1 MNAIL
6 EAMTADDFLRMYGDE
21 SGVEL
26 VKGQIVRLPMPGAL
40 HGEVCLTAGTIVRDF
55 VKSRRLGRV
64 MSNDTFVKTR
74 TNPDGCRGA
83 DVVFIGYATLPADA
97 ATPNG
102 ALTPPLELVIE
113 VRSPSDSLN
122 DLTLKAAEYIG
133 AGVKVV
139 LVLDPNLE
147 AAAVYRVDEFPQR
160 LHNGDELVL
169 PDILPGFAVPVKR
182 FFE

>member
-21 SGVEL
+21 TGVEL

-40 HGEVCLTAGTIVRDF
+40 HGEVCFKAAFIVGGY
-55 VKSRRLGRV
+55 VVANKLGRV
-64 MSNDTFVKTR
+64 LTNDTFVKTR

-83 DVVFIGYATLPADA
+83 NVIFIGYATLPADA
-97 ATPNG
+97 ATPKG

-160 LHNGDELVL
+160 LHNGDELTL